1 MTWCSGQSRQWVTD
15 PMTHWPSDPMT
26 CRVLVYRA
34 GNGSMTQWPSDPLT
48 QWPNDM
54 SCTCVQWDVSERRTT
69 LMCCRQL
76 KASTSASSKAL
87 SSHRRPVITL
97 IMQPDRSCQ
106 SIYLS
111 VCLSNTSELL
121 TVYGTLGAVCS
132 GGCHRQHDR
141 QGPSA
146 ISRRRLSV
154 NSECRRAADPRR
166 MPQEHGTAELQ
177 VRRCR
182 WDEGISAGSQVCLS
196 RSLLKLGQRRRTVWT
211 GLQCNG
217 LPCNLHYCTSRLSV
231 CLSVLL
237 NELKRLR

>member
-1 MTWCSGQSRQWVTD
+1 
-15 PMTHWPSDPMT
+15 
-26 CRVLVYRA
+26 
-34 GNGSMTQWPSDPLT
+34 
-48 QWPNDM
+48 
-54 SCTCVQWDVSERRTT
+54 
-69 LMCCRQL
+69 MCCRQL

-154 NSECRRAADPRR
+154 NTECP
-166 MPQEHGTAELQ
+166 G
-177 VRRCR
+177 
-182 WDEGISAGSQVCLS
+182 
-196 RSLLKLGQRRRTVWT
+196 
-211 GLQCNG
+211 
-217 LPCNLHYCTSRLSV
+217 LHYDSCPSVRPSV
-231 CLSVLL
+231 CLSVSTVHWVPCVQVDVIVNTTGKDLVL
-237 NELKRLR
+237 SHGAVSQSILSVQGRITSLARPSVRPCVCLSLRYTG